1 LLPYL
6 KQELRDNEIP
16 IQIATIFF
24 GVMLFFAILSN
35 IITSTVTAQVSPPA
49 TVQSAS
55 PPSSQKSPTVKITSP
70 TRGQQVPVGKDLTVS
85 GTSIDN
91 ANSNDCKVSVRVNKI
106 NPYQP
111 ATAAGTGG
119 AASKDY
125 SKWEFVLTSKYTTIK
140 PGQNR
145 ITAKYECA
153 SNPAL
158 TAFSSVNVDG
168 VPAVTAATGSLTST
182 TTTNAAA
189 KQPLQQQQEHVT
201 ANNNNNPTS
210 TSTTAT
216 PQKMS
221 PFSKRPL
228 SSSTSSTSVIAPQV
242 KTGPSQTNAVNEEQQ
257 QPRRLT
263 TRTATTTATTAPTQS
278 SSTPRQPPISEAA
291 SSNHAAP
298 STLSLAPNTKELSV
312 STDLAKD
319 YISRGDTQF
328 VTIAVS
334 NSTSNE
340 KIAGAVINV
349 NIHNANGLIKTH
361 YAGTTDSSGQASFS
375 LKISPKTNP
384 GLYAIEVN
392 ATASGYDP
400 NSNTRVFEVNQ

>member
-1 LLPYL
+1 
-6 KQELRDNEIP
+6 LRHNTIH
-16 IQIATIFF
+16 IQITTIFF

-35 IITSTVTAQVSPPA
+35 VITSTVTAQVSPLA

-55 PPSSQKSPTVKITSP
+55 PTSSQKSPTVKITSP

-91 ANSNDCKVSVRVNKI
+91 ANSNDCKVSVRVNKVS
-106 NPYQP
+106 PYQP

-119 AASKDY
+119 VASKDY
-125 SKWEFVLTSKYTTIK
+125 SKWKFVLTSKYTTIK

-145 ITAKYECA
+145 VTAKYECA

-158 TAFSSVNVDG
+158 TAFSSVNVNG
-168 VPAVTAATGSLTST
+168 VAGVTAATGAPTST

-189 KQPLQQQQEHVT
+189 KQPLQQQQERVT
-201 ANNNNNPTS
+201 ANNNNDNPTS
-210 TSTTAT
+210 TSTSAA

-221 PFSKRPL
+221 PVSKRPL
-228 SSSTSSTSVIAPQV
+228 SSSTSDIAPQV

-263 TRTATTTATTAPTQS
+263 TGTATTTTTPTQS
-278 SSTPRQPPISEAA
+278 SSTPRQPPISETAN
-291 SSNHAAP
+291 SNPAGP
-298 STLSLAPNTKELSV
+298 STLSLVPNTKELSV

-328 VTIAVS
+328 VTITVS
-334 NSTSNE
+334 NSTSGE
-340 KIAGAVINV
+340 KIAGADVNA
-349 NIHNANGLIKTH
+349 NIHNANGLIKTD
-361 YAGTTDSSGQASFS
+361 YTGTTDSSGQASFS
-375 LKISPKTNP
+375 LKISPTTNP
-384 GLYAIEVN
+384 GLYAIEAN

>member
-1 LLPYL
+1 
-6 KQELRDNEIP
+6 
-16 IQIATIFF
+16 
-24 GVMLFFAILSN
+24 MLFFAILSN

-91 ANSNDCKVSVRVNKI
+91 ANSDDCKVSVRVNKVS
-106 NPYQP
+106 PYQP

-119 AASKDY
+119 VASKDY
-125 SKWEFVLTSKYTTIK
+125 SKWKFVLTSKYTTIK

-145 ITAKYECA
+145 VTAKYECA

-158 TAFSSVNVDG
+158 TAFSSVNVNG
-168 VPAVTAATGSLTST
+168 VPAATAAIGAPTST
-182 TTTNAAA
+182 ITTNAAA
-189 KQPLQQQQEHVT
+189 KQLLQQQQEPV
-201 ANNNNNPTS
+201 AASNNNNPTS
-210 TSTTAT
+210 TSTSAS

-228 SSSTSSTSVIAPQV
+228 SSSTSSTSDIAPQV

-263 TRTATTTATTAPTQS
+263 TGTATTTTTPTQS
-278 SSTPRQPPISEAA
+278 SSTPRQPPISETAN
-291 SSNHAAP
+291 SNPAGP
-298 STLSLAPNTKELSV
+298 STLSLVPNTKELSV

-328 VTIAVS
+328 VTITVS

-340 KIAGAVINV
+340 KITDADVNA
-349 NIHNANGLIKTH
+349 NIHNANGLIKTD
-361 YAGTTDSSGQASFS
+361 YIGTTDSSGQASFS
-375 LKISPKTNP
+375 LNISPKAKP

-392 ATASGYDP
+392 ATASGYEP
-400 NSNTRVFEVNQ
+400 KSNTRVFEVNQ